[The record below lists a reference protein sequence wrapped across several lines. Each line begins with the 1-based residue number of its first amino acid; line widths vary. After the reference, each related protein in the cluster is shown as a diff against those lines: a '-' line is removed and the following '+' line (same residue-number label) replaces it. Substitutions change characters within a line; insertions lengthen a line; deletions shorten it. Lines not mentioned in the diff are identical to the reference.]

1 MSAAAVAPR
10 SVLTD
15 LRRVFQMEGMMRV
28 ILEPLIGDAPL
39 VGGVTFFFIRRPV
52 SAEIHDL
59 DWHQS
64 RLPFHNNISECLI
77 IF

>member
-1 MSAAAVAPR
+1 M
-10 SVLTD
+10 LTD

-28 ILEPLIGDAPL
+28 ILEPLIGEAPL

-52 SAEIHDL
+52 SAEVHYL

-64 RLPFHNNISECLI
+64 RLPFHNNISACLI